1 MLVENGID
9 YSDFFSYINN
19 NLGDAL
25 IIEMTEKIKVINVI
39 YLFARHLALKINSS
53 LSFLYNI
60 NLLNNFKMLVE
71 THFNK
76 STMFSLLSNL
86 SISIK

>member
-71 THFNK
+71 HTL
-76 STMFSLLSNL
+76 TNL
-86 SISIK
+86 QCFPY